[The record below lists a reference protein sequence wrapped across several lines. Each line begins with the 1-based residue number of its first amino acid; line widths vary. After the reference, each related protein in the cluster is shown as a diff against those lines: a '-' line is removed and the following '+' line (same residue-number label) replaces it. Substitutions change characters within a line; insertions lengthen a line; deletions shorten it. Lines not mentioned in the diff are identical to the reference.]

1 MDQDSVGIGW
11 QIGYQLKEVQAVLRA
26 RMDEVLRPLGLTTPQ
41 YACLTALER
50 TREASSSELARRAFV
65 TRQTMNVLLRG
76 LEARGLV
83 VRAEEATHGRAR
95 PVSLT
100 EEGSALLTQAVEA
113 VGVVVTRMVGSL
125 DGGQREDLHAA
136 LNGCIESLR

>member
-1 MDQDSVGIGW
+1 MNQDVMGIGR

-41 YACLTALER
+41 YACLTALEQ
-50 TREASSSELARRAFV
+50 TRGASNSELARRAFV
-65 TRQTMNVLLRG
+65 TRQTMNVLLHG

-83 VRAEEATHGRAR
+83 ARAEEAPHGRAR

-100 EEGSALLTQAVEA
+100 QEGSALLTQAAEA
-113 VGVVVTRMVGSL
+113 IGVVVMRMVGSL
-125 DGGQREDLHAA
+125 DDMQRTDLHDA
-136 LNGCIESLR
+136 LNSCIEALR